1 MASKDT
7 KTTKTA
13 TAVKPATTVAKEV
26 KPVVAEVKADTK
38 KVEAPKAEVKKV
50 EAPKAEVKK
59 AEAPKAE
66 VKKTEAKKA
75 APKKAPAKKAPAKKA
90 EIKTNV
96 LLQFYNKEVAES
108 DIITNVK
115 KAWTTQFKGKLK
127 DIKTIDIYVKTEENK
142 AYYVINGES
151 TPDYFIEL

>member
-59 AEAPKAE
+59 AVAPKAE
-66 VKKTEAKKA
+66 VKKTEAKKT
-75 APKKAPAKKAPAKKA
+75 APKKAPAKKA